1 MLTWEEDMEI
11 SALHK
16 RGMSISDIARHT
28 GRNRRTV
35 RNYING
41 TTTPGV
47 RRKSTTDPFEDFIDY
62 IRYRFTEDPHL
73 WAVALFDELLALGFA
88 LSYPTMTRKIRQQKL
103 RPICLACRTATDRAN
118 AIIDHPPGEE
128 TQWDYVDLPNP
139 PTEWG
144 WGRTAHLWVGSL
156 AHSGK
161 WRAVLTPSMD
171 QPHLVDNLD
180 RVVRALGGTTRVWR
194 FDRMA
199 TVCHPES
206 GAVTASFAGV
216 AKYYGV
222 SVAICPPRRGNRK
235 GVVEK
240 ANHTAAQRWWR
251 SLPDMSV
258 EQAQAHLDNF
268 CAAISDS
275 RTRHT
280 PDGTSTV
287 ADLAAAEPLQAPPA
301 TAYPVILGDSR
312 TASRQALVSYR
323 GNQYSV
329 PPELASAQVTV
340 TRPVGGSHLDIVTAS
355 GITVARHAVAADGL
369 GMIIRDSGHVIALE
383 QVAIATA
390 NTGKPHRRKERIP
403 PGPDAVRAAETL
415 RGRRFHHSVTDT
427 TETESGSTETTSDVI
442 DLSTYER
449 AARGRN
455 TLA

>member
-1 MLTWEEDMEI
+1 MLMVSDHAPASRRRPAISCLHGKRTWRYPH
-11 SALHK
+11 SRN

-41 TTTPGV
+41 TTTPGM
-47 RRKSTTDPFEDFIDY
+47 RKKSSPDQFEDFIDY

-73 WAVALFDELLALGFA
+73 WAVALFDELLALGFG

-118 AIIDHPPGEE
+118 AIIEHPPGEE

-144 WGRTAHLWVGSL
+144 WGKTAHLWVGSL

-161 WRAVLTPSMD
+161 WRAVLTPAMD

-180 RVVRALGGTTRVWR
+180 RVVRALGGITRVWR

-199 TVCHPES
+199 TVCHPDS

-240 ANHTAAQRWWR
+240 ANHTPGAAVVAITTGHERRTSASASRQLLCRHLRQSHPPHPRRDQHGRRPR
-251 SLPDMSV
+251 SGRTIAGTAGHCVS
-258 EQAQAHLDNF
+258 
-268 CAAISDS
+268 SDS
-275 RTRHT
+275 RRQ
-280 PDGTSTV
+280 S
-287 ADLAAAEPLQAPPA
+287 
-301 TAYPVILGDSR
+301 DS
-312 TASRQALVSYR
+312 
-323 GNQYSV
+323 
-329 PPELASAQVTV
+329 
-340 TRPVGGSHLDIVTAS
+340 
-355 GITVARHAVAADGL
+355 VAA
-369 GMIIRDSGHVIALE
+369 
-383 QVAIATA
+383 
-390 NTGKPHRRKERIP
+390 
-403 PGPDAVRAAETL
+403 
-415 RGRRFHHSVTDT
+415 SV
-427 TETESGSTETTSDVI
+427 GV
-442 DLSTYER
+442 LPR
-449 AARGRN
+449 
-455 TLA
+455 

>member
-1 MLTWEEDMEI
+1 MRP
-11 SALHK
+11 
-16 RGMSISDIARHT
+16 RGSK
-28 GRNRRTV
+28 
-35 RNYING
+35 
-41 TTTPGV
+41 
-47 RRKSTTDPFEDFIDY
+47 KSTPDPFEDFIDY
-62 IRYRFTEDPHL
+62 IRYRFSEDPHL

-103 RPICLACRTATDRAN
+103 RPICLSCRTATDRAN

-180 RVVRALGGTTRVWR
+180 RVVRALGGITRVWR

-199 TVCHPES
+199 TVCYPES

-268 CAAISDS
+268 CAAVSDI

-280 PDGTSTV
+280 PT
-287 ADLAAAEPLQAPPA
+287 EPAPSPSSL
-301 TAYPVILGDSR
+301 PPNPCRHRRHG
-312 TASRQALVSYR
+312 VSGHPR
-323 GNQYSV
+323 
-329 PPELASAQVTV
+329 
-340 TRPVGGSHLDIVTAS
+340 
-355 GITVARHAVAADGL
+355 RHPHGVAASVGVL
-369 GMIIRDSGHVIALE
+369 PRKSVLRPAGAGVRAGHR
-383 QVAIATA
+383 
-390 NTGKPHRRKERIP
+390 HP
-403 PGPDAVRAAETL
+403 PGR
-415 RGRRFHHSVTDT
+415 
-427 TETESGSTETTSDVI
+427 
-442 DLSTYER
+442 
-449 AARGRN
+449 
-455 TLA
+455 